1 MKKIFI
7 SDKLANDGVNYL
19 KEQTDIEI
27 HFEVGLTE
35 DQLCEKIGDFDALLI
50 RSDTVVTPKFLQAA
64 KNLKLIGRAGIGVD
78 NVDIPAATEM
88 GVIVMNTP
96 DANATTTAELAIAHM
111 MSLSRHLPAAD
122 KSVREGKWERS
133 KLMGTE
139 IAQKTLGI
147 VGFGTIGR
155 LVSQRAAGLRMKV
168 IAFDPF
174 VAPEIYADLGV
185 ESVTLDDL
193 ISHSDYITLH
203 CPLIEKTKNIIGKAQ
218 LEKMKN
224 SAMLI
229 NCARGGLIDE
239 AALYDALKNKQIAG
253 AALDVFDIEP
263 PKDSPLLELDNIV
276 FTPHLGA
283 STNEAQL
290 AVSVEIAKQAVTFL
304 RTGEAV
310 NALNLPR
317 VSADELKKSNDYMN
331 LATQLGKVLAGLSLQ
346 PLTKLEVSLFGRA
359 ADVLPRPISVAALIG
374 VLSGQVSTP
383 VNRVNAE
390 NIAKRQ
396 GLALVESVSSQEMQ
410 DYVSLIKLT
419 GYSADNSITLSGVL
433 LGGRLP
439 RLVSINDMNIEVI
452 PEGTLLITR
461 HDDKPGVISAIS
473 SVLGNAAINISRMQV
488 GTADNQAHA
497 MAVISISQPL
507 SADLLEQVGAIEA
520 VNQVAQIAL

>member
-19 KEQTDIEI
+19 KAQSDIEI

-35 DQLCEKIGDFDALLI
+35 EQLCEKIGDFDALLI
-50 RSDTVVTPKFLQAA
+50 RSDTVVTPKVLQAA

-111 MSLSRHLPAAD
+111 MSLSRHLPTAD

-133 KLMGTE
+133 KLTGSE
-139 IAQKTLGI
+139 IARKTLGI

-155 LVSQRAAGLRMKV
+155 LVSQRATGLKMNV

-185 ESVTLDDL
+185 ESVSLDDL
-193 ISHSDYITLH
+193 ISRSDYITLH
-203 CPLIEKTKNIIGKAQ
+203 CPLIEKTKNIIGATQ

-239 AALYDALKNKQIAG
+239 AALYEALKNKQIAG
-253 AALDVFDIEP
+253 AALDVYENEP
-263 PKDSPLLELDNIV
+263 PKNSPLFELENIV

-290 AVSVEIAKQAVTFL
+290 AVSVEIAEQAVNFL

-331 LATQLGKVLAGLSLQ
+331 LATQLGKVLAGLSTE
-346 PLTKLEVSLFGRA
+346 PLIKLEVSLFGKA
-359 ADVLPRPISVAALIG
+359 AEVSPRPVSVAALVG
-374 VLSGQVSTP
+374 VLSSQFSTP

-396 GLALVESVSSQEMQ
+396 GLALVESVSQETL

-419 GYSADNSITLSGVL
+419 AHSANNSISVSGVL
-433 LGGRLP
+433 LGGRHP
-439 RLVSINDMNIEVI
+439 RLVSINDMEIEVI
-452 PEGTLLITR
+452 PEGTLLITQ

-488 GTADNQAHA
+488 GTADSQGKAI
-497 MAVISISQPL
+497 AVISVSEPL
-507 SADLLEQVGAIEA
+507 NTTLL
-520 VNQVAQIAL
+520 AQIGALEPVQQATQIVL

>member
-7 SDKLANDGVNYL
+7 SDKLATDGINYL
-19 KEQTDIEI
+19 KEQSDIEI
-27 HFEVGLTE
+27 HFEVGLSE
-35 DQLCEKIGDFDALLI
+35 DELCAKIADFDALLI
-50 RSDTVVTPKFLQAA
+50 RSETKVNAKVLQAA
-64 KNLKLIGRAGIGVD
+64 KNLKLVGRAGIGVD

-111 MSLSRHLPAAD
+111 MSLSRHLPMAD

-133 KLMGTE
+133 KLMGSE

-185 ESVTLDDL
+185 ESVSLDDL
-193 ISHSDYITLH
+193 ISRSDYVTLH
-203 CPLIEKTKNIIGKAQ
+203 CPLIEKTKNIIGAAQ
-218 LEKMKN
+218 FEKMKN
-224 SAMLI
+224 SAILI

-239 AALYDALKNKQIAG
+239 AALYEALKNKQIAG
-253 AALDVFDIEP
+253 AALDVFENEP
-263 PKDSPLLELDNIV
+263 PKDSPLFELDNIV

-304 RTGEAV
+304 RSGEAV

-317 VSADELKKSNDYMN
+317 VSAEELKKSNDYMN
-331 LATQLGKVLAGLSLQ
+331 LATQLGKVLAGLSTQ
-346 PLTKLEVSLFGRA
+346 PLSKLDVMLFGRA
-359 ADVLPRPISVAALIG
+359 AEVSARSVSVAALVG
-374 VLSGQVSTP
+374 VLNGHVSTQ

-396 GLALVESVSSQEMQ
+396 GLALVESISQETQ

-419 GYSADNSITLSGVL
+419 GHSVDSSITLSGVL
-433 LGGRLP
+433 LGGRHP
-439 RLVSINDMNIEVI
+439 RLVSINDMDIEVI

-473 SVLGNAAINISRMQV
+473 SVLGNANINITRMQV
-488 GTADNQAHA
+488 GVADNQAHA
-497 MAVISISQPL
+497 MAVISISEPL
-507 SADLLEQVGAIEA
+507 TAALLSQVNAISA
-520 VNQVAQIAL
+520 VNQVAQIVL

>member
-50 RSDTVVTPKFLQAA
+50 RSDTVVTPKLLQAA

-111 MSLSRHLPAAD
+111 MSLSRHLTAAD
-122 KSVREGKWERS
+122 KSVREGKWERA

-155 LVSQRAAGLRMKV
+155 LVSQRAAGLKMKV

-185 ESVTLDDL
+185 ESVNLDDL
-193 ISHSDYITLH
+193 ISRSDYITLH
-203 CPLIEKTKNIIGKAQ
+203 CPLIEKTKNIIGAEQ

-239 AALYDALKNKQIAG
+239 AALYDALKTKQIAG

-331 LATQLGKVLAGLSLQ
+331 LATQLGKVLAGLNLQ
-346 PLTKLEVSLFGRA
+346 PLTKLEVSLFGKA
-359 ADVLPRPISVAALIG
+359 AEVSPRPVSVAALIG

-396 GLALVESVSSQEMQ
+396 GLTLVESVSQETQ
-410 DYVSLIKLT
+410 DYISLIKLT
-419 GYSADNSITLSGVL
+419 GYGATQTTTVSGVL
-433 LGGRLP
+433 LGGRQP
-439 RLVSINDMNIEVI
+439 RLVSINNMDIEVI
-452 PEGTLLITR
+452 PEGTLLITH

-488 GTADNQAHA
+488 GTTDNQAQA
-497 MAVISISQPL
+497 MAVIGISEPL
-507 SADLLEQVGAIEA
+507 SADLLAQVGAIVA
-520 VNQVAQIAL
+520 VNKATQITL